1 MKLVEK
7 KGRKKSCSFLVLL
20 FVKAKYSLD
29 SNLWLTASFTHSP
42 ATTELLYRIYYKPL
56 APWAAERA
64 WKFQQCLSG
73 TSHPSFTRSCRL
85 SGILGGLFGQQ
96 PLALSQHRD
105 YTELGAS
112 LWLFNRLMAI
122 RHRQGTVFATS
133 SVLHDFISVLSPKN
147 KRTSWIF
154 LDDEYYIWLK
164 QFFFF
169 KDQKTFLPALL
180 RYWTFI
186 QARTFIGACSD
197 FSSAEHLPSKA
208 LLLNQNI
215 QKLQGIFPVRLHCPN
230 PLTPFRDSPLTT
242 VTLSIWSTGDHNSAG
257 VFYENRYI

>member
-1 MKLVEK
+1 MNFICEI
-7 KGRKKSCSFLVLL
+7 GRKEGQEEILQLFFFLL

-122 RHRQGTVFATS
+122 CHRQGTVFATS
-133 SVLHDFISVLSPKN
+133 SVLHDFISVLPPKN

-164 QFFFF
+164 QFLFFLKIRKHFFQPSWDTGLSF
-169 KDQKTFLPALL
+169 KP
-180 RYWTFI
+180 
-186 QARTFIGACSD
+186 G
-197 FSSAEHLPSKA
+197 
-208 LLLNQNI
+208 
-215 QKLQGIFPVRLHCPN
+215 
-230 PLTPFRDSPLTT
+230 PL
-242 VTLSIWSTGDHNSAG
+242 
-257 VFYENRYI
+257 